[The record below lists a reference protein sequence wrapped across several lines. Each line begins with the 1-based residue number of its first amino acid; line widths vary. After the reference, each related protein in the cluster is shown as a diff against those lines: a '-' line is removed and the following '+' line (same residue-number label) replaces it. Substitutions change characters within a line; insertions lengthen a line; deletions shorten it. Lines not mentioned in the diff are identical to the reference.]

1 MGPCAGFVICPVC
14 AGPLTEADRTLRCPQ
29 GHAFDRAREGYVH
42 LLPAGHGLSKVRGD
56 TAEMLRARRRF
67 LEQGHF
73 EPLASSIAAATRH
86 HAAARPRENSATT
99 VLEAGCGEGYYIG
112 YLAARLRNTGPAPCF
127 IGVDVSRD
135 AVRLAARAYREVLFL
150 VNDVKHRICVADA
163 FVDVLIDVFAPRNPA
178 EFARV
183 TRPDGLLLV
192 AIPAAGHL
200 KELRTE
206 FPLLGLEEA
215 KRERT
220 VERFSPQFELTR
232 EDALTYTLELDT
244 SAVLDLLR
252 MTPNYWHLPEEALA
266 QAATRG
272 SRVVTVD
279 VRLLHFRRAPT

>member
-1 MGPCAGFVICPVC
+1 MRPCAGIVICPVC
-14 AGPLTEADRTLRCPQ
+14 AGPLTEDDRTLRCPQ
-29 GHAFDRAREGYVH
+29 RHAFDRAREGYVH
-42 LLPAGHGLSKVRGD
+42 LLPTGHGRSRVRGD

-135 AVRLAARAYREVLFL
+135 ALRLAARAHRDVLFL

-163 FVDVLIDVFAPRNPA
+163 SIDVLIDVFAPRNPA
-178 EFARV
+178 EFARIA
-183 TRPDGLLLV
+183 RPDGLLLV
-192 AIPAAGHL
+192 AIPTAEHL
-200 KELRTE
+200 KELRAE
-206 FPLLGLEEA
+206 LPLLGLEEA

-220 VERFSPQFELTR
+220 VERLRPQFELR
-232 EDALTYTLELDT
+232 GEDTLTYSVELDT
-244 SAVLDLLR
+244 GVVLDLLR

-266 QAATRG
+266 QIATRER
-272 SRVVTVD
+272 RVVTVD